1 LLKLQTDQIKAKKRL
16 LNPQRMYLAKKHVKK
31 KEANAM
37 PQLDKVTFFSQF
49 LWLVIIYVGFY
60 LLILKS
66 FLPKLGRILKV
77 RQKKIFL
84 SQQGSNVLLEER
96 EKVGGS
102 LNTLIEQGA
111 STSKRM
117 FQDNLHTTRLW
128 LDQVVKDANQTTLR
142 QANEAYVAS
151 LGERTISQNLVVDL
165 PFVSVSGKG
174 FLLVLTNKI
183 KATSSVNLV
192 S

>member
-1 LLKLQTDQIKAKKRL
+1 
-16 LNPQRMYLAKKHVKK
+16 
-31 KEANAM
+31 M

-66 FLPKLGRILKV
+66 FLPKLSRILKV
-77 RQKKIFL
+77 RQKKISL

-96 EKVGGS
+96 EKVGDS

-111 STSKRM
+111 TTSKKM
-117 FQDNLHTTRLW
+117 FQENLYTTHLW

-142 QANEAYVAS
+142 EANEAYVAS

-183 KATSSVNLV
+183 KTTSPANLV
-192 S
+192 G